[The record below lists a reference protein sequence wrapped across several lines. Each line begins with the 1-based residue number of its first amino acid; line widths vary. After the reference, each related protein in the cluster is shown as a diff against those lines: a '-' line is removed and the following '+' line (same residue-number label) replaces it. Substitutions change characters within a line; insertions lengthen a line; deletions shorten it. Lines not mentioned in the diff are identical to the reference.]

1 MASEALEAELR
12 QQLEETRAAL
22 AELADQDASPELIHL
37 RRELEAVAEDVEA
50 ALLQLAKDILL
61 RRLDAAAAKTDAT
74 LRPGNRALFR
84 HTDGRTHLG
93 LVESGAGADGLVE
106 VSFCHPCMPCQLQPL
121 RLAATCLTAV
131 APAALAP
138 PTAAGASVLVAPQP
152 GCRLWSRGR
161 IEAGASAS
169 GPGAVLVRVRGSV
182 QGAPGTLMTVPA
194 AHLAPAPAGHGED
207 ELGADPS
214 WTSCDEYEAASS
226 SDVTSD
232 DSKEEGTGGGP
243 VPVTNP
249 LGLASWEAHTRGVAG
264 RLMVAMGYGGA
275 GLGKQ
280 GQGQTQPLQTVVLT
294 QGAGL
299 GVAAPARKRRSGR
312 QARRAKAAAA
322 AAARREDAAAARHQV
337 EMETGSVGLF
347 AVLNSVLGGPA
358 GDQADGRGSDAQ
370 GREPGSHPAPTED
383 GARARAGTSPSA
395 GPGLHAG
402 EAARARRRA
411 QAARLAAL
419 DSAEARVRGLEAAA
433 ARNARDPVMGPRA
446 RAALAEARRKLDEGR
461 VAAARRSASA
471 AAADSLHRDW
481 AKF

>member
-22 AELADQDASPELIHL
+22 AELADQDASPEIIHL

-84 HTDGRTHLG
+84 HTDGRIHLG
-93 LVESGAGADGLVE
+93 LVESGAGADGLIE

-169 GPGAVLVRVRGSV
+169 GPGAVLVR
-182 QGAPGTLMTVPA
+182 
-194 AHLAPAPAGHGED
+194 
-207 ELGADPS
+207 
-214 WTSCDEYEAASS
+214 AASS

-232 DSKEEGTGGGP
+232 DSKEEGTGEGP

-322 AAARREDAAAARHQV
+322 AAARHEDAAAARHQV

-358 GDQADGRGSDAQ
+358 GDQVGGRGSDAQ
-370 GREPGSHPAPTED
+370 GREHGSHPAPTED

-446 RAALAEARRKLDEGR
+446 RAALAEARQKLDEGR